1 MAAAHGEGLVALE
14 SPGAAVRSG
23 RVGVW
28 TDGAKRAL
36 LATTSASGRRLLWSD
51 EGDGMLRTN
60 AFGDL
65 ASLLAF
71 GPV

>member
-1 MAAAHGEGLVALE
+1 VLQC
-14 SPGAAVRSG
+14 AAVASG
-23 RVGVW
+23 W

-36 LATTSASGRRLLWSD
+36 LATTSASGRRMLWSD